1 MYNLNWVCFSTTVNR
16 VWQFSSHCQQIK
28 MKEKLRKRSQHSHAL
43 GFKTAVHTGFLG
55 GNLGFTSGF
64 TEAQKIIISEFVVF
78 YPRIFSETRQE
89 TA

>member
-1 MYNLNWVCFSTTVNR
+1 
-16 VWQFSSHCQQIK
+16 

-78 YPRIFSETRQE
+78 HPRIFSETRQE